1 MGTKEDA
8 KIIRKALKKLCPTF
22 SVRMARG
29 TAYGWIDVWCGDGW
43 EFSKQEKE
51 ALETFGLNY
60 GGNSAVI
67 SPESRQFWVRRARQ
81 ILEGKTDRKY
91 LKERKVAFISVRPAI
106 FFFPKDEFLVNGQVP
121 KDKRVPGSFIVP
133 MDEYIFWFTSTF
145 VPLDVAYV
153 FYNRG
158 LEISFIDSKGE
169 EHLFLNQ
176 ENKRPIPTGSAE
188 IQNNN

>member
-8 KIIRKALKKLCPTF
+8 KIIRKALKKLCPIF

-67 SPESRQFWVRRARQ
+67 SPESRQFWVRRAMQ

-91 LKERKVAFISVRPAI
+91 LKELAEQVRREKEEARKRREEEIKRLKPKIYESQIKTIKSATAIIGANGFIILTP
-106 FFFPKDEFLVNGQVP
+106 EQ
-121 KDKRVPGSFIVP
+121 KRK
-133 MDEYIFWFTSTF
+133 
-145 VPLDVAYV
+145 
-153 FYNRG
+153 
-158 LEISFIDSKGE
+158 EIEKI
-169 EHLFLNQ
+169 LNQ
-176 ENKRPIPTGSAE
+176 AIKEKAYRGP
-188 IQNNN
+188 

>member
-1 MGTKEDA
+1 
-8 KIIRKALKKLCPTF
+8 
-22 SVRMARG
+22 
-29 TAYGWIDVWCGDGW
+29 
-43 EFSKQEKE
+43 
-51 ALETFGLNY
+51 
-60 GGNSAVI
+60 
-67 SPESRQFWVRRARQ
+67 
-81 ILEGKTDRKY
+81 
-91 LKERKVAFISVRPAI
+91 
-106 FFFPKDEFLVNGQVP
+106 
-121 KDKRVPGSFIVP
+121 